1 MSNLFRVL
9 KRIGC
14 VLLAS
19 LMLITSV
26 SISFD
31 VPKVEA
37 VAPTSYAFF
46 YTFVQ
51 YMMAQSGLSM
61 RSTSDNES
69 LAREFSYWMEKQQLE
84 TEAQIE
90 FAKAKAITKGEKFYI
105 TNYVNLMKYWNKFA
119 NRFVNSNS
127 LANYSDGIS
136 ANDLYDSFISNI
148 TNQSFGTFSTY
159 LGSIKYN
166 YASYFTF
173 TYGNTYYLVLNVKS
187 CYPSSNSTVLLDN
200 GSSEFDF
207 SFVEPS
213 PSLEESGTLGYSFY
227 FYKTNAFEK
236 FSFRG
241 ASNFSSFY
249 KTNFLYNVSNRTY
262 LNKEFFDK
270 VLNFQ
275 FVNLLD
281 SAVHFSDY
289 ADIQAMANTSALP
302 KAYGDSSKSS
312 AIPETS
318 VVAGSEDIVRAIQDA
333 LSKTDNPT
341 TEDINKIVS
350 DSIASVTGSLSDI
363 NDSVDENGNII
374 TNQTN
379 VLTDILTQIRD
390 IKTLMQSRTE
400 TDGTSAL
407 APDLDDVSE
416 QFKVIQ
422 GGGNTDPDDEEPK
435 IWAPL
440 PFTSV
445 GFLKPLI
452 EYFSQ
457 PLSEITK
464 FLKKIKDAVEASKN
478 LLEYI
483 RTHEADILSE
493 VKAWEDSAQKD
504 FQALPSKIWESFKNA
519 FTNEAGEFDFPV
531 EVPQLEEFPEKFRN
545 YFFEHPL
552 TLPVE
557 LPSWDALKET
567 FLSIPQEIQDLGTA
581 IREAFGNIKIEVP
594 DSFPLEFPDLLNV
607 NVLNSPAELL
617 QSMKDI
623 LSDIANSVSKS
634 VLPDLDALKEV
645 GHSGADKI
653 NNHFGLNKFQ
663 VVFNDLSLIP
673 KNEYPVIKIQAP
685 AIIVPFLDKGTTE
698 LTLFDGSKFKDYF
711 SFFRNIL
718 KAMIIVTYFYA
729 VLRKFRVSFS
739 M

>member
-84 TEAQIE
+84 TEAQLE

-127 LANYSDGIS
+127 LATYSDGIS

-148 TNQSFGTFSTY
+148 TNQSYSTFSNY
-159 LGSIKYN
+159 LSSIKYN
-166 YASYFTF
+166 YVSYFTF
-173 TYGNTYYLVLNVKS
+173 TYGDTYYLVLNVKS

-207 SFVEPS
+207 SFVEPV
-213 PSLEESGTLGYSFY
+213 PSLKENGTLGYSFY
-227 FYKTNAFEK
+227 FSKSNAFEK

-241 ASNFSSFY
+241 AYNFSSFY
-249 KTNFLYNVSNRTY
+249 KTRFIYNGANNTY
-262 LNKEFFDK
+262 LDKAFFDQ

-275 FVNLLD
+275 YVNLLD

-374 TNQTN
+374 SNQTN

-390 IKTLMQSRTE
+390 IKSIMQSRTE
-400 TDGTSAL
+400 TDGSSAL

-422 GGGNTDPDDEEPK
+422 GGGNQSDPDDENPK

-452 EYFSQ
+452 EYFSE
-457 PLSEITK
+457 PLSQITK
-464 FLKKIKDAVEASKN
+464 FLKKIKDASEASKN
-478 LLEYI
+478 LLDTI
-483 RTHEADILSE
+483 KTHQADILQE
-493 VKAWEDSAQKD
+493 IKDWEDSAQKD
-504 FQALPSKIWESFKNA
+504 FNAIPSKIWQSFKDA
-519 FTNEAGEFDFPV
+519 FSEDGVFKFPV
-531 EVPQLEEFPEKFRN
+531 EVPALDDLPKIFAD
-545 YFFEHPL
+545 YLTEHPL
-552 TLPVE
+552 TFPVE
-557 LPSWDALKET
+557 LPSWDAVKET
-567 FLSIPQEIQDLGTA
+567 ILNIPQEIRNLG
-581 IREAFGNIKIEVP
+581 IAFKESIEGLNIEFP
-594 DSFPLEFPDLLNV
+594 SSFPIEFPENFGV
-607 NVLNSPAELL
+607 NVLNQPLTLL
-617 QSMKDI
+617 ESMKAL
-623 LSDIANSVSKS
+623 LSDIADSLAKTFIPDFD
-634 VLPDLDALKEV
+634 VLAEAGQSCTDRL
-645 GHSGADKI
+645 S
-653 NNHFGLNKFQ
+653 NHFGISRFQ
-663 VVFNDLSLIP
+663 TIFGGLSLQP
-673 KNEYPVIKIQAP
+673 KNEYPVIKITTP
-685 AIIVPFLDKGTTE
+685 SIIRSVYDVEE
-698 LTLFDGSKFKDYF
+698 LVLFNGENFKDYF
-711 SFFRNIL
+711 SFFRGIL
-718 KAMIIVTYFYA
+718 NAMIIITFFYC
-729 VLRKFRVSFS
+729 VLRKFKVSFN